1 MLLLFA
7 HERRP
12 SIDVL
17 RQVAAETER
26 LAVTS
31 ELGPVEGGAAL
42 TGIEVLRDGMSYDLV
57 GSAPGP
63 GIVLPTM
70 RYRLGVPKDVI
81 ESRKVALA
89 LQPGPHLAAGAR
101 TVPVVRTMMGVAAM
115 IAPHL
120 PGLRALA
127 WPPAG
132 TLIGPEFFVSSMTA
146 WLTGGAFPALGLTA
160 FAADGQGWLSSEG
173 LAYFTG
179 QELRIAPELAE
190 DRAAA
195 TRLGIRLVNQLVGRG
210 RVKAREG
217 IIGPEGDRLVLEPS
231 ADGRYVAIRRG

>member
-1 MLLLFA
+1 MLFA
-7 HERRP
+7 RERRP
-12 SIDVL
+12 SNDVL
-17 RQVAAETER
+17 REVAAETER

-31 ELGPVEGGAAL
+31 ELGPAEGGAAV
-42 TGIEVLRDGMSYDLV
+42 TGIEVLRDGMTYDLV
-57 GSAPGP
+57 GSTPGAA
-63 GIVLPTM
+63 VALPTM
-70 RYRLGVPKDVI
+70 RYRLGVPKDVV

-101 TVPVVRTMMGVAAM
+101 TVPVVRTMMGIAAM

-146 WLTGGAFPALGLTA
+146 WLAGGAFPALGLTA
-160 FAADGQGWLSSEG
+160 FAADDQGWLASEG

-179 QELRIAPELAE
+179 QELRIPPELTE
-190 DRAAA
+190 DRAGA
-195 TRLGIRLVNQLVGRG
+195 TRLGVRLVNQLVGRG
-210 RVKAREG
+210 RVREREG

-231 ADGRYVAIRRG
+231 ADGRHIAIRRG